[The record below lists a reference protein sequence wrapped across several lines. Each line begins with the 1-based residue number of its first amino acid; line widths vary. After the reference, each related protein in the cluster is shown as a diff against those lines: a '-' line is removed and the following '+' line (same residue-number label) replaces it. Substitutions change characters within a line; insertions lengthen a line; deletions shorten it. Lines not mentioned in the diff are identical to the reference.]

1 MPIRRNSP
9 KEQFERYIENC
20 IQLKITALI
29 QMFNY
34 VGLEC
39 VREARTKRRYTDQT
53 GNLRSSTGYCVLY
66 NGVIVHQSG
75 FEIVKP
81 TATQGAASGRELMNN
96 LIAQNS
102 TGIVLI
108 VVAGMNYAAYVEAKG
123 LNVLDSSEIMAKKLV
138 RKTLKRLGLK

>member
-1 MPIRRNSP
+1 M
-9 KEQFERYIENC
+9 
-20 IQLKITALI
+20 L
-29 QMFNY
+29 NY

-39 VREARTKRRYTDQT
+39 VTEARTKRRYSDQS

-66 NGVIVHQSG
+66 DGVIIHQGG
-75 FEIVKP
+75 FEAVKP
-81 TATQGAASGRELMNN
+81 TATQGPVSGRELMNN

-123 LNVLDSSEIMAKKLV
+123 LNVLDSSEIMAKKLI
-138 RKTLKRLGLK
+138 RKTLKRLGFK

>member
-1 MPIRRNSP
+1 MPIQRNSP
-9 KEQFERYIENC
+9 EGQFGRFVEERIRF
-20 IQLKITALI
+20 KIAALV

-66 NGVIVHQSG
+66 NGVVVHQGG
-75 FEIVKP
+75 FEAVKP
-81 TATQGAASGRELMNN
+81 TATKGAFSGRELMNR
-96 LIAQNS
+96 LIAKNS

-108 VVAGMNYAAYVEAKG
+108 VVAGMDYAAYVEAKG
-123 LNVLDSSEIMAKKLV
+123 LNVLDTSEIMAKKLV
-138 RKTLKRLGLK
+138 RKTLKRLGFK

>member
-1 MPIRRNSP
+1 MPIRSNSP
-9 KEQFERYIENC
+9 KGQFDRYIENC
-20 IQLKITALI
+20 IQQKITALI

-39 VREARTKRRYTDQT
+39 VREARTKRRYFDQT

-66 NGVIVHQSG
+66 NGTIVHQSA
-75 FEIVKP
+75 FEAVKP

-123 LNVLDSSEIMAKKLV
+123 LNVLDSSEMMAKKLV

>member
-9 KEQFERYIENC
+9 KGQFDRYIENC
-20 IQLKITALI
+20 IQQKITALI

-39 VREARTKRRYTDQT
+39 VREARTKRRYFDQT

-66 NGVIVHQSG
+66 NGTIVHQSA
-75 FEIVKP
+75 FEAVKP
-81 TATQGAASGRELMNN
+81 TATQGAVSGRELMNN

-138 RKTLKRLGLK
+138 RKTLKQLGLK

>member
-9 KEQFERYIENC
+9 KGQFDRYIENC
-20 IQLKITALI
+20 IQLKIAALI

-66 NGVIVHQSG
+66 DGVVVHQSG
-75 FEIVKP
+75 FEAVKP
-81 TATQGAASGRELMNN
+81 TATQGAASGRELMNK
-96 LIAQNS
+96 LIAENS

-138 RKTLKRLGLK
+138 RKTLKRLGFK